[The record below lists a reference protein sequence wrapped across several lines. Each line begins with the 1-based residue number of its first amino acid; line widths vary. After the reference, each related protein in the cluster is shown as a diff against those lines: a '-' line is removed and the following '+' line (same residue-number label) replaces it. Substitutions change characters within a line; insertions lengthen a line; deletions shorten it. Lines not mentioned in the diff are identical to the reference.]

1 MGSVNFLIGWSKFL
15 ANQKHKG
22 PVQTRTFHEPNLIRP
37 IGHFWSHNHASF
49 KQCVEILPKL
59 DRAHKNYLTPEIWE
73 ETHVRETF
81 YCTLIFQQ
89 SSMICISHHVK
100 GHTLALQQGG
110 KNYLLLVSC
119 KTFDSYA
126 QKCCKCYHIIFS
138 TFSLKFK
145 CKICV

>member
-1 MGSVNFLIGWSKFL
+1 M
-15 ANQKHKG
+15 
-22 PVQTRTFHEPNLIRP
+22 
-37 IGHFWSHNHASF
+37 
-49 KQCVEILPKL
+49 LPKL

-81 YCTLIFQQ
+81 YCTLIFQH
-89 SSMICISHHVK
+89 SSIICTSHHVR
-100 GHTLALQQGG
+100 GNTLAFQQGG

-138 TFSLKFK
+138 TFSLKLK
-145 CKICV
+145 CKICVQKEAIHNFENHILVTWPATNLLILRKWCGFEKPNHYYFV